1 MNGLIVRASTEAD
14 VARCAEIY
22 GHHVLYG
29 TASFEVDPPDL
40 AEMKKRRA
48 AVLDL
53 GLPHLVAERD
63 GRVLGYAYAGKWRP
77 RPAYKFSVEDSI
89 YIDKDA
95 VGQGVGKA
103 LLPVLIEQCTALGKR
118 QMVAVIGDSAQTPS
132 IRLHASCG
140 FEMVGTLKSIGFKFG
155 RWLDSVLMQRPL
167 GRTRRRERQCRHPA
181 EESLT
186 MRLID
191 YFDRGADLFPQ
202 RDCLHDGT
210 RGWTYRRRARA
221 RRIASPTDCWRRA

>member
-1 MNGLIVRASTEAD
+1 MSGLIVRASSEAD

-22 GHHVLYG
+22 AHHVLHG
-29 TASFEVDPPDL
+29 TASFELEPPDIE
-40 AEMKKRRA
+40 EMKKRRA

-63 GRVLGYAYAGKWRP
+63 GRVVGYAYASSWRP
-77 RPAYKFSVEDSI
+77 RPAYKYSVEDSI

-103 LLPVLIEQCTALGKR
+103 LLPVLIDQCIALGKR

-140 FEMVGTLKSIGFKFG
+140 FEMVGTLQSIGFKFG
-155 RWLDSVLMQRPL
+155 RWLDSVLMQREL
-167 GRTRRRERQCRHPA
+167 GA
-181 EESLT
+181 
-186 MRLID
+186 
-191 YFDRGADLFPQ
+191 G
-202 RDCLHDGT
+202 DGT
-210 RGWTYRRRARA
+210 LPKDAG
-221 RRIASPTDCWRRA
+221 

>member
-1 MNGLIVRASTEAD
+1 M
-14 VARCAEIY
+14 ARCAEIY
-22 GHHVLYG
+22 GHHVLHG

-53 GLPHLVAERD
+53 GLPHLVAERA
-63 GRVLGYAYAGKWRP
+63 GRVMGYAYAGNWRP

-89 YIDKDA
+89 YIDKDT

-103 LLPVLIEQCTALGKR
+103 LLPVLIDQCAALGKR
-118 QMVAVIGDSAQTPS
+118 QMVAVIGDSAQAPS

-140 FEMVGTLKSIGFKFG
+140 FEMTGTLKSIGFKFG

-167 GRTRRRERQCRHPA
+167 GPGDTSPPA
-181 EESLT
+181 E
-186 MRLID
+186 R
-191 YFDRGADLFPQ
+191 
-202 RDCLHDGT
+202 
-210 RGWTYRRRARA
+210 
-221 RRIASPTDCWRRA
+221 

>member
-1 MNGLIVRASTEAD
+1 VSSLIVRASTEAD

-22 GHHVLYG
+22 GHPVLHG
-29 TASFEVDPPDL
+29 TASFEVVPPDL
-40 AEMKKRRA
+40 AEMKRRRA

-53 GLPHLVAERD
+53 GLPHLVAERA
-63 GRVLGYAYAGKWRP
+63 GHVLGYAYAGNWRP

-103 LLPVLIEQCTALGKR
+103 LLPVLIEQCTTLGKR

-132 IRLHASCG
+132 IRLHAACG

-167 GRTRRRERQCRHPA
+167 GAGDAAGPA
-181 EESLT
+181 G
-186 MRLID
+186 D
-191 YFDRGADLFPQ
+191 
-202 RDCLHDGT
+202 
-210 RGWTYRRRARA
+210 
-221 RRIASPTDCWRRA
+221 

>member
-1 MNGLIVRASTEAD
+1 MSGLIVRASTEAD

-22 GHHVLYG
+22 GHHVLHG
-29 TASFEVDPPDL
+29 TASFEVDPPNL

-63 GRVLGYAYAGKWRP
+63 GRVLGYAYAGNWRP

-95 VGQGVGKA
+95 VGQGVGRA
-103 LLPVLIEQCTALGKR
+103 LL
-118 QMVAVIGDSAQTPS
+118 VAVIGDSAQTPS

-140 FEMVGTLKSIGFKFG
+140 FEMVGTIKSIGFKFG

-167 GRTRRRERQCRHPA
+167 GPGDTTPPA
-181 EESLT
+181 T
-186 MRLID
+186 
-191 YFDRGADLFPQ
+191 A
-202 RDCLHDGT
+202 
-210 RGWTYRRRARA
+210 
-221 RRIASPTDCWRRA
+221 